1 MYWYFNCCAVCTF
14 YVPFRIL
21 IVSGHLLGNSGF
33 LGLRYVLFALVP
45 DCQFSLSD
53 LWFWSGTFILIAPF
67 PDHCLLLPFHN
78 VIELLLVSRWAQRS
92 SSYAQWFWNECSM
105 ALWLFILLQHT
116 KRHCP
121 VHSSSTCTCM
131 FCNHPAMFLASE
143 FPVY

>member
-1 MYWYFNCCAVCTF
+1 MTHVLQSIMHSYTRYWRFMSTSNINGQFIFCLCCGSSFFMFWCFNCCAVCTF

-53 LWFWSGTFILIAPF
+53 LWFWSGTFVLIAPF

-78 VIELLLVSRWAQRS
+78 VIEPLLVS
-92 SSYAQWFWNECSM
+92 
-105 ALWLFILLQHT
+105 H
-116 KRHCP
+116 
-121 VHSSSTCTCM
+121 
-131 FCNHPAMFLASE
+131 
-143 FPVY
+143 